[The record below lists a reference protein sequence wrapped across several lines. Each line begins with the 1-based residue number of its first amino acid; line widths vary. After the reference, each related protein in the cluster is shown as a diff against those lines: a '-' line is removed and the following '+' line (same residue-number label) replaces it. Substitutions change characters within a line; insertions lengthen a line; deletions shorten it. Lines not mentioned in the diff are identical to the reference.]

1 MASTAAAAAI
11 VKDLPELLKQGLE
24 IYKTLRD
31 DMERALGLK
40 QYADSLAELNSI
52 MNGVSKYLDQEEKNI
67 VKILVEANDLTQK
80 GMQKAIVVVSVIK
93 SQCDLLLAVLQQN
106 VPAEQQKERFYT
118 ACVYFGAFAK
128 DIEAKITEAENEL
141 VSASNKLYEAR
152 LKIVTVTDTLKRV
165 HDTLS
170 SEMEE
175 ALAKQRATAYGAA
188 AAGAIFGPIGL
199 IISYSIAAGV
209 TEGKTVNDLRQQFSE
224 QRDKVSDYIK
234 DFDTMKNDTD
244 SLKASL
250 DKNKD
255 SLTDIHAKLSSAGTI
270 AEIDVSMMPLP
281 SFHFNMV
288 RTSVN
293 GLRESCEKFL
303 ESVKK

>member
-1 MASTAAAAAI
+1 MASTAAAAI

-40 QYADSLAELNSI
+40 QYADNLAELNSI
-52 MNGVSKYLDQEEKNI
+52 MNGVNKYLNQEEKNI
-67 VKILVEANDLTQK
+67 VKILAEANNLTQS
-80 GMQKAIVVVSVIK
+80 GMQKAIVAVSVIK
-93 SQCDLLLAVLQQN
+93 SQCDVLLAVLQQN
-106 VPAEQQKERFYT
+106 VPAEQQKEKFYT

-128 DIEAKITEAENEL
+128 DIEAKITDAENEL
-141 VSASNKLYEAR
+141 VSASSKLYEAR

-175 ALAKQRATAYGAA
+175 AVAKQRATSYGAA
-188 AAGAIFGPIGL
+188 IVGAILGPIGL

-209 TEGKTVNDLRQQFSE
+209 TEGKTVNDLRQQFTE
-224 QRDKVSDYIK
+224 QRGKVSKYIK
-234 DFDTMKNDTD
+234 DFDVMKNNTD

-250 DKNKD
+250 DKKKD
-255 SLTDIHAKLSSAGTI
+255 SLTNIHAKLSSAGTI
-270 AEIDVSMMPLP
+270 AGIDIAIMPLP
-281 SFHFNMV
+281 SAHFNLV

-293 GLRESCEKFL
+293 DLRKSCETFL
-303 ESVKK
+303 KSAKE